1 MALPPN
7 AMAKNRQERL
17 AIKRILLTEEIAV
30 DIINGVSKS
39 DILTKLV
46 GGLYEHQ
53 ENTLSRQRA
62 YYWYNLAVERIGT
75 DSEDRL
81 EVKRQVLWSRYEML
95 YNDCVQSGN
104 IITAKGVLD
113 SMAKVFGLQ
122 APEQKEL
129 TLKDAIINFGF
140 ETAEE

>member
-1 MALPPN
+1 M
-7 AMAKNRQERL
+7 
-17 AIKRILLTEEIAV
+17 